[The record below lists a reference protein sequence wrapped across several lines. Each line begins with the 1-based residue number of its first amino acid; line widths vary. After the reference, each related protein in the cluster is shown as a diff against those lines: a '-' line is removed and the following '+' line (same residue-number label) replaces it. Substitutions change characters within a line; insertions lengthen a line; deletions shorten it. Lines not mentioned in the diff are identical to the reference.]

1 MTEQVFQYAKELMQ
15 HQQENDLRGDTLER
29 KVIRL
34 NEQFSI
40 VSTRCMPYNYVAAI
54 DTQKTGVVGKIVLFV
69 KRLVRKATFYIIR
82 DLTYEIANF
91 EHDMLNIF
99 GNMVE
104 LQEEII
110 VELID
115 LKNASAENKNKDN
128 SSRG

>member
-1 MTEQVFQYAKELMQ
+1 MTEQIFQYAEELMQ
-15 HQQENDLRGDTLER
+15 YQQENDLHGDTLEQ

-40 VSTRCMPYNYVAAI
+40 VSTHCMPVNYVAAI
-54 DTQKTGVVGKIVLFV
+54 DTKKTGIIGKIVVLM

-82 DLTYEIANF
+82 DLTFEIANF
-91 EHDMLNIF
+91 ERDMLNIF
-99 GNMVE
+99 GNMIE

-115 LKNASAENKNKDN
+115 LKKTSAENTNKDH